1 MKHEDDVNS
10 GNINFKLSYDIINLR
25 VHSCL
30 ANKINK
36 TIHLDCSG

>member
-10 GNINFKLSYDIINLR
+10 GNINFELSYDIINLR

-30 ANKINK
+30 AKK
-36 TIHLDCSG
+36 